1 MAKVGD
7 RGRQHA
13 ELGLRSPPG
22 FEERI
27 YWPHSIAA
35 IVAELTKQGIDAQA
49 ALEGTGLTASQLDA
63 YTTKISYRQLDIAIR
78 NALRLSSDPAIAL
91 RAGQRMHVTSYGM
104 YGYALLSGATHAESR
119 SFAARYLRIV
129 GPFCDVV
136 GLDEGLTVAV
146 TFEPL
151 YWPNPTEDAHRF
163 AVEFSLSA
171 HLAVA
176 RDRTGQTFSFSRV
189 NVDYAAPPHANVY
202 SSLFEC
208 PVLFEQQSCGYEH
221 VREDDLVE
229 LADPRTHAMARE
241 MCEQL
246 LGEVNRAGGV
256 AADVWRILIERPGRF
271 PNIKAIALKMEMH
284 PRALRRKLEAEG
296 TSYSALL
303 AEVRRR
309 LAIEYLRKTQMVN
322 KEIASRLGYSD
333 EANFRHAFLRW
344 TGKSPSEFRGRAR
357 TRRCG
362 RQSPKPPDH

>member
-13 ELGLRSPPG
+13 ELVLRSPPR

-49 ALEGTGLTASQLDA
+49 ALEGTGLTASQLDT

-104 YGYALLSGATHAESR
+104 YGYALLSSATHAEAC

-129 GPFCDVV
+129 GPLCDVV
-136 GLDEGLTVAV
+136 SLDEGLTVPV

-151 YWPNPTEDAHRF
+151 HWPDPTEDAHRF

-176 RDRTGQTFSFSRV
+176 RDRVGQRFSFSRV

-202 SSLFEC
+202 RSLFEC
-208 PVLFEQQSCGYEH
+208 PVLFEQQSCVYEH
-221 VREDDLVE
+221 VREDDLAE

-241 MCEQL
+241 ICEQL
-246 LGEVNRAGGV
+246 LREVNRAGGV

-296 TSYSALL
+296 SSYSALL
-303 AEVRRR
+303 AEVRRQ

-357 TRRCG
+357 TGRCG